1 MKRALIPAAAVVAG
15 VLVFAVMSA
24 TAGSSRTS
32 SGSTVHV
39 IEHAITDA
47 VTNGPKAD
55 KAGNV
60 LTFGNP
66 VYDSADAKKVGK
78 DSGFCVRILAHRW
91 WECLWT
97 TFLLGGQLTVEG
109 PFSDTGNT
117 VLAITG
123 GTGTYAN
130 ARGSMDLK
138 YHTKTGTKF
147 DFVFHIGG

>member
-1 MKRALIPAAAVVAG
+1 PSRPRSRCCNPSSACHRRPSPSMIDAASPDLGRGGPARARPRRRMKRALIPAAAVVAG

-97 TFLLGGQLTVEG
+97 TFLLGGQLTVE
-109 PFSDTGNT
+109 
-117 VLAITG
+117 
-123 GTGTYAN
+123 
-130 ARGSMDLK
+130 
-138 YHTKTGTKF
+138 
-147 DFVFHIGG
+147 

>member
-1 MKRALIPAAAVVAG
+1 MKQAVIPAALVAAG
-15 VLVFAVMSA
+15 ALAFAVMSA
-24 TAGSSRTS
+24 TAGSSG
-32 SGSTVHV
+32 GSTVHV
-39 IEHAITDA
+39 IEHALTDA
-47 VTNGPKAD
+47 ITNGTKAD

-60 LTFGNP
+60 LTFANP
-66 VYDSADAKKVGK
+66 VYDSADAKKVGS
-78 DSGFCVRILAHRW
+78 DSGFCVRIVVKRS

-97 TFLLGGQLTVEG
+97 TFLSGGQITVEG

-138 YHTKTGTKF
+138 YHTKAGTKF
-147 DFVFHIGG
+147 DFVFHISR